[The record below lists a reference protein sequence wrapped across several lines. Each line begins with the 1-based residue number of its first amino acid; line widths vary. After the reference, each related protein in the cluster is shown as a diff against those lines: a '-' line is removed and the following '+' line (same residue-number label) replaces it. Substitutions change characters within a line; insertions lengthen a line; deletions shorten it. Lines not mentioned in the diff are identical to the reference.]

1 MDVQNLVKM
10 ANQIGQ
16 FFHSF
21 PDHDEAVREVAAHI
35 RRFWEPRM
43 RQALL
48 DHLQQGGDSGLLPL
62 VSDALHH
69 MATQDTTTTT

>member
-1 MDVQNLVKM
+1 MDIQNLVKM

-16 FFHSF
+16 FFHSY

-43 RQALL
+43 RRAIIE
-48 DHLQQGGDSGLLPL
+48 HMNRGGDTGMLPL
-62 VSDALHH
+62 VIEALQH
-69 MATQDTTTTT
+69 MQEQETSTT